1 MRTYELALTS
11 NHRDIPMVSSGIYD
25 CGVYK
30 KVWVD
35 IEEQTLIYLWTEKDK
50 TVLEIS
56 TGHKPL
62 LYRND
67 KNKTQKKKKIQK
79 GDT

>member
-1 MRTYELALTS
+1 M
-11 NHRDIPMVSSGIYD
+11 
-25 CGVYK
+25 
-30 KVWVD
+30 WVD

>member
-1 MRTYELALTS
+1 M
-11 NHRDIPMVSSGIYD
+11 
-25 CGVYK
+25 
-30 KVWVD
+30 WVD

-50 TVLEIS
+50 TVLKIS

-67 KNKTQKKKKIQK
+67 KSSKTKKKKKIQK
-79 GDT
+79 GDA